1 MKTKLKIKS
10 MSVLLALALT
20 MTAFIANTIT
30 ASAAEKAETKIVLGD
45 VNNDDIINMD
55 DVTDIQ
61 RYVAGLIDFTDN
73 QLKAANVYDK
83 DDTITINDVTELQRY
98 LAGYKDVNENIGKT
112 WHEGETEKVWVFD
125 SKPQLRYILT
135 NPNVCNTCDT
145 PFIHNDGSLWTSDEE
160 TTHKSMHSVNG
171 EPTSWRTQYDW
182 YYVDENGKYHDLD
195 DDGKVPHRV
204 AGSEC
209 PPEVNIFDRDFNP
222 AQWFFDIDSYN
233 NTHSDKLYFANEMWA
248 YCNNCNSDG
257 STIFDEWGGTG
268 NFKDGQLK
276 LTDSSEYIITPEEV
290 ADIDGYNAKFD
301 ELSNELDAHKEYHKF
316 IGDLPDYYNDEVES
330 YIANIS
336 KIYNV
341 ASLSGHYETQTT
353 GGYWQ

>member
-1 MKTKLKIKS
+1 MKTKFKIKS

-30 ASAAEKAETKIVLGD
+30 VSAAEETKIVLGD

-83 DDTITINDVTELQRY
+83 DDAITINDVTELQRY

-112 WHEGETEKVWVFD
+112 WYEGETKEVWVFD
-125 SKPQLRYILT
+125 SEPQLRYILIR
-135 NPNVCNTCDT
+135 PNVCNQCDT
-145 PFIHNDGSLWTSDEE
+145 PFIHDDGTHLSSDEHE
-160 TTHKSMHSVNG
+160 AHLQSTGHTT
-171 EPTSWRTQYDW
+171 WRTQEDW
-182 YYVDENGKYHDLD
+182 YYIDENGKYHDLN

-204 AGSEC
+204 AGAEC
-209 PPEVNIFDRDFNP
+209 PPEMNVFDKDFNP
-222 AQWFFDIDSYN
+222 EQWFFDIDTYN

-268 NFKDGQLK
+268 NIKDGRLE
-276 LTDSSEYIITPEEV
+276 LTDHNEYIITPEEV

-301 ELSNELDAHKEYHKF
+301 ELSNELNAHKEYHKF
-316 IGDLPDYYNDEVES
+316 IGDLPDYYNDEADV
-330 YIANIS
+330 YIANVS
-336 KIYNV
+336 KIYNIN
-341 ASLSGHYETQTT
+341 SLSGHYETQTT
-353 GGYWQ
+353 DGYWQ